1 MWSAW
6 AAISGNYSWEFL
18 DREPDRWSR
27 FPAETEIE
35 LEAAR
40 KSGQTSLSVSI
51 FDYTYDINLR
61 DGTQRNHSTNR
72 LRRIRRKQ
80 TPGVELCFEF
90 LKRACDYEVH
100 ERLTRSQQAVAAE
113 SAARNE
119 LELQAQQLKQAL
131 AAESAARNE
140 LELQAQQ
147 LKQALA
153 AESAARNELE
163 LQAQQLKQ
171 ALAAESAA
179 RNELELQA
187 QQLKQALAAESAA
200 RNELKLQIQLLEWY
214 YNVFL
219 SRLGIPSMLPTP
231 VAPRSLHIEDG
242 LFLAISAMFQASM
255 VRHRLNHQSDQWC
268 EPPNVVV
275 TRILQV
281 VSGRKVDEYQ
291 QARRYRCTEDSHCSP
306 IDGMTA
312 VKCEV
317 EHGWRDLNEYLLF
330 HGTSYTKSNVIAH
343 EGLDAQRGGESV
355 GAMFGRGVYF
365 AQNASKSDFYTTCK
379 DCTTDSCRDC
389 THAEGERCIL
399 LTRVLLGE
407 SLIVKHTDR
416 TVQNWIRAPDKPTG
430 GPYDSITAA
439 SKDDGGVV
447 DHMEFVVFKDPR
459 MLVQFQVFYRHV
471 AACSCHNC
479 QYRRR

>member
-6 AAISGNYSWEFL
+6 AAISGTYSWEFL

-40 KSGQTSLSVSI
+40 QSGQTSLSVSI

-61 DGTQRNHSTNR
+61 DGTQRNCSTNR

-100 ERLTRSQQAVAAE
+100 ERLARSQQAVAAE

-119 LELQAQQLKQAL
+119 LELQVQQLKQALGAESAARSELELQLQQRQQAL

-140 LELQAQQ
+140 LE
-147 LKQALA
+147 
-153 AESAARNELE
+153 
-163 LQAQQLKQ
+163 
-171 ALAAESAA
+171 
-179 RNELELQA
+179 
-187 QQLKQALAAESAA
+187 
-200 RNELKLQIQLLEWY
+200 LQIQLLEWY

-219 SRLGIPSMLPTP
+219 SRLGIPSTLPTP
-231 VAPRSLHIEDG
+231 VAARSLHIEDG
-242 LFLAISAMFQASM
+242 LFLAMSAMFQASM

-291 QARRYRCTEDSHCSP
+291 QARRYRCAEDSHCSP

-399 LTRVLLGE
+399 VTRVLLGE

-439 SKDDGGVV
+439 SKDDGGAV

-471 AACSCHNC
+471 ADCSCHSC